1 MPLDTSGGSFRRG
14 RRRPSA
20 KQKPGKDRTWTATE
34 IRAATPFPKP
44 EGAIAKAQEAQGGR
58 LIGPLDSVERSMLRT
73 IAETADLID
82 TGGNDRWE
90 STRFWLLVP
99 APHDLIDFL
108 STFED
113 ERGEDVGED
122 TDREPECDDEE
133 DKEGD
138 DNEDREPENEGG
150 RSAGPVVTE
159 ERRAR
164 YRAARD
170 AAADEQ
176 PFRLLPVYRA
186 EGGKQ

>member
-1 MPLDTSGGSFRRG
+1 MSSLKSRRKALQC
-14 RRRPSA
+14 PA
-20 KQKPGKDRTWTATE
+20 WTEAT

-44 EGAIAKAQEAQGGR
+44 QGAISKTLTAQGGN

-82 TGGNDRWE
+82 SGRDDGWH
-90 STRFWLLVP
+90 SPRFWLLVP
-99 APHDLIDFL
+99 APADLIDFL
-108 STFED
+108 STFEV
-113 ERGEDVGED
+113 EHGEDLGVDDCRED
-122 TDREPECDDEE
+122 DGDDEE

-138 DNEDREPENEGG
+138 DNEDREPENEGSN
-150 RSAGPVVTE
+150 SAGPVVTE

-170 AAADEQ
+170 AAADQQ

-186 EGGKQ
+186 EGGKR